1 MTDAAQVVRFAD
13 GEGYERFMGQWSRAA
28 GRFFLDWLS
37 LPSGLKWLDVGCGTG
52 AFTEIIKESSGAS
65 EIRAIDPATAQISY
79 AQSRKGAEGI
89 QFQVADARSMPF
101 EDERFGVAA
110 SALVLNFISD
120 REKAVSEM
128 RRVVRR
134 GGTAAAYVWDFANRR
149 GTSQHLHS
157 AVMELEGPG
166 YRPAELNA
174 ESTTPENLKALF
186 DAAGLTDVVT
196 RSFEISVTH
205 RDFDDYW
212 DSHTKFASP
221 IGSHIQSMTEEN
233 RQRLKQMVRAR
244 LPIDDHGAIS
254 FTAWVNA
261 VKGSV

>member
-1 MTDAAQVVRFAD
+1 MVDTPQVARFTD
-13 GEGYERFMGQWSRAA
+13 GEGYERFMGRWSRAA
-28 GRFFLDWLS
+28 GCLFLDWLS

-52 AFTEIIKESSGAS
+52 AFTEIVQESSGAS
-65 EIRAIDPATAQISY
+65 EIVAIDPSTAQISY
-79 AQSRKGAEGI
+79 AQSRESAEGAR
-89 QFQVADARSMPF
+89 FQVADARSMPF
-101 EDERFGVAA
+101 EDGSFDVAV
-110 SALVLNFISD
+110 SALVLNFIPD
-120 REKAVSEM
+120 REKAVAEM

-134 GGTAAAYVWDFANRR
+134 GGTAAAYVWDFADRR

-157 AVMELEGPG
+157 AVRDLEGPG

-174 ESTTPENLKALF
+174 ESTTPGNLKRLF
-186 DAAGLTDVVT
+186 EAAALTDVVT

>member
-1 MTDAAQVVRFAD
+1 MADEAQVVRFAD
-13 GEGYERFMGQWSRAA
+13 GEGYERFMGRWSRAA
-28 GRFFLDWLS
+28 GRLFLDWLS
-37 LPSGLKWLDVGCGTG
+37 LSSKLKWLDVGCGTG
-52 AFTEIIKESSGAS
+52 AFTEIIKQSSGAS
-65 EIRAIDPATAQISY
+65 EIVAIDPSAAQVSY
-79 AQSRKGAEGI
+79 AQSRQSAAGI
-89 QFQVADARSMPF
+89 QFQVVDARLMPF
-101 EDERFGVAA
+101 ANERFDVAV
-110 SALVLNFISD
+110 SALVLNFIPD
-120 REKAVSEM
+120 REKAVAEM
-128 RRVVRR
+128 RRVVRA

-186 DAAGLTDVVT
+186 VAAGLTDVVT
-196 RSFEISVTH
+196 RSFEISVIH

-254 FTAWVNA
+254 FTAWINA